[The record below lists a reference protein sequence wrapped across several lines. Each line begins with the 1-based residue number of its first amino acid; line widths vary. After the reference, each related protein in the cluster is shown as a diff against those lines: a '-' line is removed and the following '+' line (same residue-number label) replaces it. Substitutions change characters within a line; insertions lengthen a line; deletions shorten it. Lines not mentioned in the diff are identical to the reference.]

1 MGFESFWMFDFF
13 GTVFPVVFVVILGI
27 IAISIGKEALQWG
40 KNKKQPVLTV
50 HSRIT
55 GRRISVQQQTNQSE
69 GNHTRTMYYVTFEVE
84 SGDRLEFK
92 VAGKEYGLCSEGD
105 EGRLTFQG
113 TRYIGFERLAKVYA
127 EPVHGS

>member
-50 HSRIT
+50 HSRVT
-55 GRRISVQQQTNQSE
+55 GRRIQVQQQTLQNE
-69 GNHTRTMYYVTFEVE
+69 GPSTKTMYYVTFEVE
-84 SGDRLEFK
+84 SGDRMEFK
-92 VAGKEYGLCSEGD
+92 VGGKEYGLCSEGD
-105 EGRLTFQG
+105 RGRLTFQG
-113 TRYIGFERLAKVYA
+113 TRYIGFERHTKGYA
-127 EPVHGS
+127 ERLQGS

>member
-27 IAISIGKEALQWG
+27 IAFSIGKEALQWG

-55 GRRISVQQQTNQSE
+55 GRRIQVQQQTNQSE
-69 GNHTRTMYYVTFEVE
+69 GNSTRTMYYVTFEVE

-92 VAGKEYGLCSEGD
+92 VGGKDYGLCSEGD
-105 EGRLTFQG
+105 QGRLTFQG
-113 TRYIGFERLAKVYA
+113 TRYIGFDRHAKVYP
-127 EPVHGS
+127 ERLHGS